1 MPPCRS
7 VVLCTAL
14 VLSTLNAPRHLA
26 AQADTSKV
34 MISGTVIDPSRH
46 PIEGAEVRVV
56 GTAASVMSSPM
67 GTFRLYGKRGKELLV
82 QIRRPGYRAQLI
94 KLTGDWSGTV
104 LLEPGTFELPE
115 IQVTARWAKPARY
128 AGTTKYDDYF
138 RRRRQGLGLFINREE
153 IEIRNPLQTV
163 EIFQG
168 RPGVKT
174 GVQPIGVM
182 GGSVLM
188 FSRCSGIP
196 PLVNVYVDGRKQ
208 YPDTPAPGTAWEIA
222 TQLKA
227 VAGQMVNQV
236 NPADI
241 EFVEIFRG
249 PGELPPEFNDGNCGA
264 IAIWTRQGGR

>member
-1 MPPCRS
+1 MPACRRIVFCS
-7 VVLCTAL
+7 AL
-14 VLSTLNAPRHLA
+14 ILSTLSAPRPTV

-34 MISGTVIDPSRH
+34 MISGTVIDPTRH
-46 PIEGAEVRVV
+46 PIEGAEIRVV
-56 GTAASVMSSPM
+56 GSAGVLSSPM
-67 GTFRLYGKRGKELLV
+67 GTFRLYGVRGKELLV
-82 QIRRPGYRAQLI
+82 QIRRPGYRAQLL

-115 IQVTARWAKPARY
+115 IQVNARYAKPARY

-174 GVQPIGVM
+174 GVQPVGVM

-188 FSRCSGIP
+188 FSRCSGVP
-196 PLVNVYVDGRKQ
+196 PLVNVYVDSRKM
-208 YPDTPAPGTAWEIA
+208 YPETVTHGTPWEVA

-227 VAGQMVNQV
+227 QVGQMVNQV